1 MSDKTENI
9 YEGKPDERQGGD
21 IAVSRF
27 RPRYRAL
34 TPEEKALHDEIK
46 EQAVVLE
53 TVFMKVKAG
62 RYRALSLTALE
73 EAVMWNIKELTS

>member
-1 MSDKTENI
+1 MTNI
-9 YEGKPDERQGGD
+9 YEGQPDERQSGD
-21 IAVSRF
+21 TTFAVSRF

-34 TPEEKALHDEIK
+34 TEDEKALHDEIK
-46 EQAVVLE
+46 EKAVELE
-53 TVFMKVKAG
+53 TLFMKVKAG